1 MAEQAAFP
9 TPEKPFA
16 ISFAE
21 KLVASD
27 GFKALFSEGMAM
39 VEATASYLDGE
50 GRKESRDLQRS
61 AALAYATESM
71 RLTTRLMQITSWLL
85 LQRAVNEGELSRQEA
100 EAEHR
105 KVRLNAD
112 ANPSSPEMMALLPL
126 RLTELI
132 QQSFR
137 LQARIAKLD
146 ELLRMRETEAKAEE
160 TPADNPVAQQLAMLQ
175 GALAKG
181 LR

>member
-1 MAEQAAFP
+1 MIEPASPGEQG
-9 TPEKPFA
+9 KPFA

-21 KLVASD
+21 KLVSSE
-27 GFKALFSEGMAM
+27 GFKALFHEGMGL
-39 VEATASYLDGE
+39 VEATAAYLDGE

-61 AALAYATESM
+61 AALAYASESM

-100 EAEHR
+100 ETEHR

-132 QQSFR
+132 QQSLR
-137 LQARIAKLD
+137 LQARIVKLD
-146 ELLRMRETEAKAEE
+146 ELLRRRKAEPKAPG
-160 TPADNPVAQQLAMLQ
+160 PAENPVADQLAMLRD
-175 GALAKG
+175 ALNRG
-181 LR
+181 GR

>member
-1 MAEQAAFP
+1 MIEQAASGDQS
-9 TPEKPFA
+9 KPFA

-27 GFKALFSEGMAM
+27 GFKALFQEGMGL
-39 VEATASYLDGE
+39 VEATAAYLDGD
-50 GRKESRDLQRS
+50 GRRESRDLQRG
-61 AALAYATESM
+61 AALAYASESM

-112 ANPSSPEMMALLPL
+112 ANPSSPEMMALLPTT
-126 RLTELI
+126 LTDLI
-132 QQSFR
+132 QQSLR
-137 LQARIAKLD
+137 LQGRIVKLD
-146 ELLRMRETEAKAEE
+146 ELLRGREAEARAPEAAE
-160 TPADNPVAQQLAMLQ
+160 NPVAGQIAMLRD
-175 GALAKG
+175 ALSRG
-181 LR
+181 GR